1 MFVTLAPALTVTDRF
16 ARIMDAL
23 CRVVAASRTER
34 LGPGP
39 LIILIWT
46 RLRRMAARLTKL
58 AARVQAGTLPKQRAK
73 QPPSDENTRRTRG
86 ENPRHT
92 CASRYP
98 GMPASFLPGSPP
110 PRLPNTFG
118 WLIRMVP
125 AAACCRSQLHHLL
138 SDPEFA
144 TLLTA
149 APQMGRV
156 LRPLCRMLAI
166 KVPEFLA
173 RAPVDPSPDLLPP
186 PCADPAPRARP
197 PAAGPTTPAATE
209 PHPPDPSPALS
220 PTFPRPALA

>member
-39 LIILIWT
+39 LIVLIWT
-46 RLRRMAARLTKL
+46 RLRRMAARVANL

-73 QPPSDENTRRTRG
+73 KSPSDENTRHTR

-98 GMPASFLPGSPP
+98 GMPASLPSGSPP

-173 RAPVDPSPDLLPP
+173 RAPVDPGPALLPP
-186 PCADPAPRARP
+186 PCNPAPRP
-197 PAAGPTTPAATE
+197 TGSTTP
-209 PHPPDPSPALS
+209 PSSPALS

>member
-39 LIILIWT
+39 LIVLIWT
-46 RLRRMAARLTKL
+46 RLRRMATRVAKL

-166 KVPEFLA
+166 KVPAFLA
-173 RAPVDPSPDLLPP
+173 RAPVDPSPHLLPP
-186 PCADPAPRARP
+186 PCTDPAPRP
-197 PAAGPTTPAATE
+197 IGNTTP
-209 PHPPDPSPALS
+209 PHPPDPPPAV
-220 PTFPRPALA
+220 FPRPALA